1 MKSILLVSTILLASA
16 AVSAAPKETT
26 PTAGTP
32 ANAMVV
38 NTPVAVATTTTSD
51 MTMPTTLAFN
61 FVGLSQGKTNVYFDV
76 GGMSEK
82 VAPALS
88 FRSYSNKEPR
98 KEQNNAKATVDRS
111 LATLGASIAV
121 FKRETKSIILNPY
134 LFFGTEK
141 DALNTSNTNGM
152 GARLIGQ
159 ANLNKALAI
168 QAGLDGNAMEGDFK
182 ADVYVGVAFAL

>member
-1 MKSILLVSTILLASA
+1 MKSILFVSTILLASGA
-16 AVSAAPKETT
+16 AFAAPRATT
-26 PTAGTP
+26 STAIAP
-32 ANAMVV
+32 ANTMVV
-38 NTPVAVATTTTSD
+38 TTPVAVTTTATTA

-76 GGMSEK
+76 GGMSER

-98 KEQNNAKATVDRS
+98 KELGNSKATVDRS

-121 FKRETKSIILNPY
+121 FKRETKSILLNPY

-141 DALNTSNTNGM
+141 DALNTSNSNGM

-159 ANLNKALAI
+159 ANLNKTLAL

-182 ADVYVGVAFAL
+182 TDVYVGVAFAL

>member
-1 MKSILLVSTILLASA
+1 
-16 AVSAAPKETT
+16 
-26 PTAGTP
+26 
-32 ANAMVV
+32 
-38 NTPVAVATTTTSD
+38 

-98 KEQNNAKATVDRS
+98 KELNNAKATVDRS